1 MVDILNEEE
10 LSKAREAYRQKE
22 KQKLV
27 EDFEKNGRKET
38 SYSIIEHGDSREF
51 FYGVPVMENGKLQG
65 FNMMKFDKIY
75 DEIGCGFSG
84 KHVPYT
90 DEKGQQIFMSVDNYY
105 NFYKELE
112 QQDGRFGA
120 VYHKA
125 REEAIAENTALNH
138 SKLGMLR
145 NRLAKGVDK
154 TLGTKLEEKK
164 LAKPLKKIEKFVSD
178 KLFGK
183 VKD

>member
-65 FNMMKFDKIY
+65 FNMM
-75 DEIGCGFSG
+75 
-84 KHVPYT
+84 
-90 DEKGQQIFMSVDNYY
+90 
-105 NFYKELE
+105 
-112 QQDGRFGA
+112 
-120 VYHKA
+120 
-125 REEAIAENTALNH
+125 
-138 SKLGMLR
+138 
-145 NRLAKGVDK
+145 
-154 TLGTKLEEKK
+154 
-164 LAKPLKKIEKFVSD
+164 
-178 KLFGK
+178 
-183 VKD
+183 